1 MCLTSLI
8 KDSGSLHSALVV
20 KTEVYG
26 KNRFLNETYL
36 INDQNVNIS
45 PIQTKHCIFDHTP
58 SKYLQK
64 KLSSKL
70 LASGPVNSHL
80 TISE

>member
-1 MCLTSLI
+1 M
-8 KDSGSLHSALVV
+8 
-20 KTEVYG
+20 E

-45 PIQTKHCIFDHTP
+45 PIQMQDCIFDHTS

-64 KLSSKL
+64 SY
-70 LASGPVNSHL
+70 PVHGIWSCQQSEM
-80 TISE
+80 TISELCTSTVDAQCGI